1 MQTDT
6 LEKLYVDELRD
17 MYNAE
22 KQLVRAIPKMAKA
35 ASSPELRS
43 ALEEHLDI
51 TKRQVEKLEEIFKDL
66 GRPAS
71 GKTCKGMAG
80 ILEEGQDIL
89 DEDLDDDVMD
99 AGIIAAAQK
108 VEHYEIATYGTLRA
122 FARTRGDRRA
132 AEILDEILAE
142 EKDADKTLT
151 RIAEASINARA
162 DGESSEMDEDEEEE
176 DEDTPTRA
184 TPARGRNG
192 GTRQR

>member
-35 ASSPELRS
+35 ANSPELRS
-43 ALEEHLDI
+43 ALEEHLDV

-80 ILEEGQDIL
+80 ILEEGHHRR
-89 DEDLDDDVMD
+89 
-99 AGIIAAAQK
+99 G
-108 VEHYEIATYGTLRA
+108 LR
-122 FARTRGDRRA
+122 
-132 AEILDEILAE
+132 
-142 EKDADKTLT
+142 
-151 RIAEASINARA
+151 
-162 DGESSEMDEDEEEE
+162 
-176 DEDTPTRA
+176 
-184 TPARGRNG
+184 
-192 GTRQR
+192 